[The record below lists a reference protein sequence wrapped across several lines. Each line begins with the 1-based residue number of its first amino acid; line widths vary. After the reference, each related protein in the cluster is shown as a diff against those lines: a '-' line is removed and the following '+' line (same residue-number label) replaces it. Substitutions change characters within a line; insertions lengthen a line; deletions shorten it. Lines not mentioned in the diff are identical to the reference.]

1 MFRFQ
6 EDSGILKN
14 FILGDSD
21 VSGLAPELEGMQ
33 VQKTPKFSY
42 PSLEFLL
49 NFYTVL
55 EYSRLSIL

>member
-49 NFYTVL
+49 NFFQL
-55 EYSRLSIL
+55 